1 MTRVPNKEVLK
12 LKLEFKK
19 SLKREL
25 NISTTKRVNLLALMI
40 CKTYT
45 FKPKLKKEKSTT
57 SLSTR
62 KVKLVTSLIILKPE
76 DHLELLNDS

>member
-19 SLKREL
+19 SLKREP

-40 CKTYT
+40 CKMYT

-57 SLSTR
+57 SLSTL
-62 KVKLVTSLIILKPE
+62 KAKLATSLIILKPE